1 VVLAVLVLAVLGQ
14 AIRLQALTVNRKALV
29 PAMRLETLVP
39 VTRPKALRPA
49 IRLTMQ
55 WAACGKAKW
64 SYVVDMDGRFLRPG
78 RRPSKK

>member
-1 VVLAVLVLAVLGQ
+1 MLVLAVLGQ

-78 RRPSKK
+78 CRPSKK